1 MAIPLRHASAL
12 NIVANDRT
20 FFVTSSTWGKRN
32 LQSSRMAELFIEVL
46 YNYRE
51 QHKFLLHD
59 FVVMPDH
66 FHILLTVQQDM
77 SIERAVQLIKG
88 GFAFCATHKLGLS
101 APIWQKGFS
110 EVRVLDFDALLEI
123 RRYIRSNPVAKQL
136 AQEAS
141 AYPCSSANSKYQLD
155 PEPQRLKPSRCER
168 SIGAPKVA
176 P

>member
-1 MAIPLRHASAL
+1 MRFSTTIVN
-12 NIVANDRT
+12 NI
-20 FFVTSSTWGKRN
+20 S
-32 LQSSRMAELFIEVL
+32 
-46 YNYRE
+46 
-51 QHKFLLHD
+51 FLLHD

-141 AYPCSSANSKYQLD
+141 AYPYSSANSKYQLD